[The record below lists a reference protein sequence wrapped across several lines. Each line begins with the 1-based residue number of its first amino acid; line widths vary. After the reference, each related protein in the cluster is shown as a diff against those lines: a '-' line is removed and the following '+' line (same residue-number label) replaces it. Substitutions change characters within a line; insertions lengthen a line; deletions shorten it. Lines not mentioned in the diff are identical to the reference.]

1 MAFINWTE
9 EFITG
14 IPSIDEQHRRLVDL
28 ANKFEEAGRR
38 GRGSRVMSD
47 ILNDLVGYTQEHFAH
62 EEKIMAESGFPET
75 KQHTARHRQ
84 LMQKVERFQYEFE
97 TEGRPVTADVREFL
111 RYWVRSH
118 ILQDDMAY
126 AAHLKQALVQS

>member
-14 IPSIDEQHRRLVDL
+14 IQSIDDQHRHLVDL
-28 ANKFEEAGRR
+28 VNKFEDASRR
-38 GRGSRVMSD
+38 GRGSRIMSE

-62 EEKIMAESGFPET
+62 EEKIMEECGFPGL
-75 KQHTARHRQ
+75 KQHKASHRQ
-84 LMQKVERFQYEFE
+84 LLQKIERFQFEFE
-97 TEGRPVTADVREFL
+97 TEKRRVTTDVREL
-111 RYWVRSH
+111 LLYWVRSH

-126 AAHLKQALVQS
+126 AKHLEQSRVVC

>member
-14 IPSIDEQHRRLVDL
+14 IKSVDDQHRQLVDL
-28 ANKFEEAGRR
+28 VNKFEDASRR
-38 GRGSRVMSD
+38 GKGSRIMSE

-62 EEKIMAESGFPET
+62 EEKIMEECGFPGL
-75 KQHTARHRQ
+75 KQHKANHRQ
-84 LMQKVERFQYEFE
+84 LLQKIERFQFEFD
-97 TEGRPVTADVREFL
+97 TEKRRVTADVREL
-111 RYWVRSH
+111 LLYWVRSH

-126 AAHLKQALVQS
+126 AQHLEQSRVHS